1 MMRAFIAV
9 NISEEQRD
17 EVGRVLANLMSY
29 DVRVRWV
36 KIKNVHVTLK
46 FLGDTSEKILPH
58 LYEAIGE
65 SIADQQEFDLSL
77 AKLGCFPNTRYPRII
92 WVGIKDGYENLKEMS
107 RRIETAV
114 EAFGFKRE
122 KRKFSA
128 HLTIGRVKDGKN
140 IASLIEDISNWDFSS
155 SIASISK
162 VVFYQSTLRQQ
173 GPIYTPLKEF
183 ELISHAGRT

>member
-1 MMRAFIAV
+1 MLRAFIAV
-9 NISEEQRD
+9 NISEDQRD

-46 FLGDTSEKILPH
+46 FLGDTSEKVLPG
-58 LYEAIGE
+58 LYKAIGE
-65 SIADQQEFDLSL
+65 SIADQEPFELSL

-92 WVGIKDGYENLKEMS
+92 WVGIKDGYDELKELS
-107 RRIETAV
+107 KRIETAV
-114 EAFGFKRE
+114 QTFGFERE

-128 HLTIGRVKDGKN
+128 HLTIGRVKESRN
-140 IASLIEDISNWDFSS
+140 IDSLIEDISKWDFSS
-155 SIASISK
+155 SVASVSK

-173 GPIYTPLKEF
+173 GPLYTPLQEF
-183 ELISHAGRT
+183 ELISQAGRR